1 MGRNNRL
8 QTRARQNEQYP
19 RPKSGAF
26 PASHRR
32 EMKCAFFFSF
42 PAESKMQAA
51 RSLDLHVEG
60 GKVFKF
66 KRVNAERSVSR
77 FVSKGSIVL

>member
-1 MGRNNRL
+1 
-8 QTRARQNEQYP
+8 
-19 RPKSGAF
+19 
-26 PASHRR
+26 
-32 EMKCAFFFSF
+32 MKCAFFFSF